1 MRARLQRVSAERDRM
16 RTERDAA
23 RAELEAN
30 RQRWAKQLEGMQQM
44 LGQMQ
49 DTAQGQPEGQHPLI
63 FDRFMDA
70 SDSGLSPVSHM
81 TLEELQAE
89 CVVRGLA
96 QSGGLAAVRGRV
108 RVARARERQS
118 LKL

>member
-1 MRARLQRVSAERDRM
+1 MPTWRHYCHHVIPVGLPTFRAWRSMPREEGFLRSA
-16 RTERDAA
+16 AA
-23 RAELEAN
+23 RE
-30 RQRWAKQLEGMQQM
+30 QS
-44 LGQMQ
+44 GQ
-49 DTAQGQPEGQHPLI
+49 GQHPLI